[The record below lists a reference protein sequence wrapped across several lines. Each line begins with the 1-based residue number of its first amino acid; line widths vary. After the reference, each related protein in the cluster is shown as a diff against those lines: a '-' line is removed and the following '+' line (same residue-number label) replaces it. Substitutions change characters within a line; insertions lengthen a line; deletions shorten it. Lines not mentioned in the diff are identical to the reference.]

1 MIWPQF
7 QQNTLNTN
15 LIYWKVSQAI
25 SRGIRWFLCK
35 AFGQQY
41 VYNLIILLPGKKMP
55 VAEWMCDISTCQDII
70 FFHPNSNMPLLHFA
84 SSHEPSRKNIFF
96 LEEKV
101 NLMICREHI
110 SNMPTQKIQISYY
123 KHKYKYPIIIKP
135 YLQLWAILHGIKLMI
150 GLTANF

>member
-1 MIWPQF
+1 
-7 QQNTLNTN
+7 
-15 LIYWKVSQAI
+15 
-25 SRGIRWFLCK
+25 
-35 AFGQQY
+35 
-41 VYNLIILLPGKKMP
+41 
-55 VAEWMCDISTCQDII
+55 MCDISTCQDII

-123 KHKYKYPIIIKP
+123 YKTLSPVMGNTPWDKANDITNCKY
-135 YLQLWAILHGIKLMI
+135 
-150 GLTANF
+150 LTSRYAD